1 MTDLDALIERVRGLE
16 GPSREVDA
24 LVFKAVGMPLPDN
37 FCGVE
42 IGLTWDEAQK
52 AFTVPVGGMQVRF
65 EQPPYTASLDAV
77 VSLIERELPKCQWS
91 IESGHGCITATI
103 TYRWKIGE
111 IGATPALALL
121 RAFFSAIKEQRND

>member
-24 LVFKAVGMPLPDN
+24 LVLCAL
-37 FCGVE
+37 
-42 IGLTWDEAQK
+42 LA
-52 AFTVPVGGMQVRF
+52 PVGSFV
-65 EQPPYTASLDAV
+65 EQSKINGAWCVYERSNRLWEKCPQELRGVSLTASLDAV
-77 VSLIERELPKCQWS
+77 IALIERELPKCAWS
-91 IESGHGCITATI
+91 IERVGGCITATI

-121 RAFFSAIKEQRND
+121 RAFFSAIKEQRS